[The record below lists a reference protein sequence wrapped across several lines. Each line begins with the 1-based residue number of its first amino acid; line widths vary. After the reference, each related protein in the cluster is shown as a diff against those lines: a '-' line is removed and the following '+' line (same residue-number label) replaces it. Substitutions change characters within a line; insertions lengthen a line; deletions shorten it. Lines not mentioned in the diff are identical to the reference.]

1 MKWTIYQPHQMPKQS
16 FEFDETVELNELTKL
31 NSDIRR
37 ISPVRVKGRADIK
50 SKQVSFDFTI
60 SGEMILPC
68 SRTLVDVP
76 YPFEISTKELFIF
89 HHTDD
94 IEDDDVHIV
103 EDDTIDLTPIVKE
116 EILLEIPMQI
126 FCESEQEKGGAP
138 QEGKD
143 WQVISEEDKKNQ
155 VDPRLA
161 ALEKLLKQDD
171 ES

>member
-1 MKWTIYQPHQMPKQS
+1 MKWTIYQLHQMAKKS

-37 ISPVRVKGRADIK
+37 ISPVRVKGCAEIE

-60 SGEMILPC
+60 SGEMVLPC

-76 YPFEISTKELFIF
+76 YPFTIATKELFRF
-89 HHTDD
+89 HKSDD
-94 IEDDDVHIV
+94 IEDEDVHIA
-103 EDDTIDLTPIVKE
+103 EDDIVDLTPIVKE
-116 EILLEIPMQI
+116 EILLEIPMQV
-126 FCESEQEKGGAP
+126 FCETEQKEGAAP
-138 QEGKD
+138 QVGKD

-155 VDPRLA
+155 IDPRLA
-161 ALEKLLKQDD
+161 DLKKLLTQDD

>member
-1 MKWTIYQPHQMPKQS
+1 MKWTIYQLHQMAKKS
-16 FEFDETVELNELTKL
+16 FEFDETVELNEMTTL
-31 NSDIRR
+31 NSDIRN
-37 ISPVRVKGRADIK
+37 ISPVRVKGRADIE

-76 YPFEISTKELFIF
+76 YPFTISTKELFIF
-89 HHTDD
+89 HKTDD
-94 IEDDDVHIV
+94 IEDEDVQIV

-126 FCESEQEKGGAP
+126 FCESVQKEGAAP

-161 ALEKLLKQDD
+161 GLEKLLKQDD

>member
-1 MKWTIYQPHQMPKQS
+1 MKWTIYQLHQMKKPS
-16 FEFDETVELNELTKL
+16 FEFDETVELHELTKL

-76 YPFEISTKELFIF
+76 YPFTISTKELFIF
-89 HHTDD
+89 HQTDD
-94 IEDDDVHIV
+94 IEDDDVHTV

-116 EILLEIPMQI
+116 EILLEILCKS
-126 FCESEQEKGGAP
+126 F
-138 QEGKD
+138 
-143 WQVISEEDKKNQ
+143 VNLNKKKE
-155 VDPRLA
+155 L
-161 ALEKLLKQDD
+161 LLKKERTGKSFQRKTRRTKSIRDLQPLK
-171 ES
+171 SS

>member
-1 MKWTIYQPHQMPKQS
+1 MKWTIYQLHQMAKKS

-37 ISPVRVKGRADIK
+37 ISPVRVKGRTEIE

-60 SGEMILPC
+60 SGEMVLPC

-76 YPFEISTKELFIF
+76 YPFTIATKELFRF
-89 HHTDD
+89 HKSDD
-94 IEDDDVHIV
+94 IEDEDVHFA
-103 EDDTIDLTPIVKE
+103 EDDTVDLTPIIKE
-116 EILLEIPMQI
+116 EILLEIPMQV
-126 FCESEQEKGGAP
+126 FCETEQKEGAAP
-138 QEGKD
+138 QVGKD

-155 VDPRLA
+155 IDPRLA
-161 ALEKLLKQDD
+161 DLKKLLTQDD

>member
-1 MKWTIYQPHQMPKQS
+1 MKWTIYQLHQMAKKS

-37 ISPVRVKGRADIK
+37 ISPVRVKGRAGIE

-60 SGEMILPC
+60 SGEMVLPC

-76 YPFEISTKELFIF
+76 YPFTIATKELFRF
-89 HHTDD
+89 HKSDD
-94 IEDDDVHIV
+94 IEDEDVHIA
-103 EDDTIDLTPIVKE
+103 EDDIVDLTPIVKE
-116 EILLEIPMQI
+116 EILLEIPMQV
-126 FCESEQEKGGAP
+126 FCETEQKEGAAP
-138 QEGKD
+138 QVGKD

-155 VDPRLA
+155 IDPRLA
-161 ALEKLLKQDD
+161 DLKKLLTQDD

>member
-1 MKWTIYQPHQMPKQS
+1 MKWTIYQLHQMAKKS

-37 ISPVRVKGRADIK
+37 ISPVRVKGHAEIE

-60 SGEMILPC
+60 SGEMVLPC

-76 YPFEISTKELFIF
+76 YPFTIATKELFRF
-89 HHTDD
+89 HKSDD
-94 IEDDDVHIV
+94 IEDEDVHIA
-103 EDDTIDLTPIVKE
+103 EDDTVDLTPIVKE
-116 EILLEIPMQI
+116 EILLEIPMQV
-126 FCESEQEKGGAP
+126 FCETEQKEGAAP
-138 QEGKD
+138 QVGKD

-155 VDPRLA
+155 IDPRLA
-161 ALEKLLKQDD
+161 DLKKLLTQDD